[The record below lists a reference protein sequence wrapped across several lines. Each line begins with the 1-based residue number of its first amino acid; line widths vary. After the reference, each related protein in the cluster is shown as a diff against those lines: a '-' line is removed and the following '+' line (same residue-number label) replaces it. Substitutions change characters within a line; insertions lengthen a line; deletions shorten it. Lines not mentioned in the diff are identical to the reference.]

1 MAGTGIHQSSIQ
13 NHLLRRLAS
22 EQLDRLCPHLELV
35 ELPLRLVLQ
44 SRGQPVEF
52 AYFPESAVA
61 SFIVPLT
68 DGGSVEVG
76 MVGREGMIGSGIVL
90 GSDTAAHDAMIQIP
104 GKALRISWGSLRDAI
119 RQDADLQQHLL
130 HYLPVFQFQIAQTAA
145 CNASHDVEQRCAKWI
160 LIARDKAGSDEFPLT
175 HEFLSVML
183 AVRRAGVT
191 IAVGLLQKAGLIDN
205 QRGRVAILD
214 GKGLEDVACECY
226 GLIMEQERQLAV

>member
-1 MAGTGIHQSSIQ
+1 MAGTGIHPSSIQ

-52 AYFPESAVA
+52 AYFPESAMA

-119 RQDADLQQHLL
+119 RQTPISSSISCTISPSFNSKSLRRRPAT
-130 HYLPVFQFQIAQTAA
+130 PATTWSSAA
-145 CNASHDVEQRCAKWI
+145 RN
-160 LIARDKAGSDEFPLT
+160 GS
-175 HEFLSVML
+175 
-183 AVRRAGVT
+183 
-191 IAVGLLQKAGLIDN
+191 
-205 QRGRVAILD
+205 
-214 GKGLEDVACECY
+214 
-226 GLIMEQERQLAV
+226 